1 MPSKKISE
9 FLMLTTPTGLE
20 QTVVAIG
27 GVNHRVTLNA
37 IKSLITKNDLGLE
50 FVNNTSD
57 ADKPISTATQA
68 ALAGKS
74 NMGHTHAM
82 ADVPGLVQ
90 YITDQLTALAATLS
104 AAGHTHQLTEV
115 VGLVTA
121 LADKANTA
129 DLNSLATVVVN
140 INTALATKAAA
151 AHSHATA
158 DIIGLDLYVASQI
171 TGKADVS
178 HTHTAGEIS
187 GLTAFVQALITN
199 AIASFSSVGH
209 THEISEINNLTATL
223 GGKANNSDVTALGTL
238 ITALQTTVAGKANT
252 NHQHSVTDLL
262 NFASEVQ
269 AIVSTMNLASV
280 AHTHTAAQV
289 TDFNAALSVIMRDVN
304 TFMNA
309 TSGAHDVLPH
319 AHTATQIQGLQTAI
333 TSELTVPNL
342 ETQVQTIV
350 NAMGLGA
357 VINAVTIGD
366 IQW

>member
-9 FLMLTTPTGLE
+9 FLMLTTPSGLE

-37 IKSLITKNDLGLE
+37 IKSLITKNDLGLDL
-50 FVNNTSD
+50 VNNTSD

-68 ALAGKS
+68 ALTGKS

-90 YITDQLTALAATLS
+90 YITDQLAILAATLS
-104 AAGHTHQLTEV
+104 VAGHTHQINEIS
-115 VGLVTA
+115 GLVTA
-121 LADKANTA
+121 LSGKANVA
-129 DLNSLATVVVN
+129 DLNSLATVVTN
-140 INTALATKAAA
+140 INTAMGGKASTV
-151 AHSHATA
+151 HTHTTA
-158 DIIGLDLYVASQI
+158 DITGLGAYVADQI
-171 TGKADVS
+171 VNKSNVGHS
-178 HTHTAGEIS
+178 HTANEIT

-223 GGKANNSDVTALGTL
+223 SDKANSSDVTALGTL
-238 ITALQTTVAGKANT
+238 ITALQTTVAGKANAS
-252 NHQHSVTDLL
+252 HQHSVTDLL

-269 AIVSTMNLASV
+269 AIVSAMNLASV

-289 TDFNAALSVIMRDVN
+289 TDFNAALSVIMRDVD

-309 TSGAHDVLPH
+309 TSGMHDVLPH
-319 AHTATQIQGLQTAI
+319 AHTAAQIQELQSAI
-333 TSELTVPNL
+333 TSELTIPNL
-342 ETQVQTIV
+342 QTQVETIV
-350 NAMGLGA
+350 NAMGLGG
-357 VINAVTIGD
+357 VLNAVTIGD